1 MTKLRITDSETIKS
15 CEREM
20 IDTIIGDLDW
30 DVLEKIFKEK
40 HQLSIEDDV
49 EYREGDLVVHDNQV
63 AYKLDFDVKVTLTV
77 LFDRNGDYL
86 SLATSADFHNDIPV
100 EKIEAGFSKPA
111 GEKELH
117 EDLSENK
124 DIESKASDLIP
135 SPDPESESGED
146 ISGMAAQIAAM
157 IS

>member
-1 MTKLRITDSETIKS
+1 MTKLKITDSETIKS

-30 DVLEKIFKEK
+30 DVLERIFKEK
-40 HQLSIEDDV
+40 HQLSIEDEV
-49 EYREGDLVVHDNQV
+49 EYREGDLVVHDNQI

-86 SLATSADFHNDIPV
+86 SLVTSADFHKDEPIENAKEDVSKVGSEKGVND
-100 EKIEAGFSKPA
+100 
-111 GEKELH
+111 
-117 EDLSENK
+117 DLSDNK

-135 SPDPESESGED
+135 SQDSEEESEKD
-146 ISGMAAQIAAM
+146 ISDTATQVAAM